1 MSVPK
6 IIFVIPYRDRN
17 NHLNFFKRQMKYIL
31 EDVPKEDYEMFFV
44 HQLDKNPFN
53 RGAMKNIGFLAMKE
67 KYPKDYKTITFV
79 FNDID
84 TMPFNK
90 GELDYK
96 TTKGNIKHF
105 YGFRFSL
112 GGIVSVTGEDYE
124 KMNGFPNF
132 WSWGYEDNDFQRRAT
147 DNKITID
154 RSTFFYILD
163 KNFIHLH
170 HGLVREVNP
179 EDKKRFNMKSNE
191 GIKDIKKLKYVIN
204 ENMINVNTFETGN
217 SPNKEKLLLY
227 QLDKESPLKRT
238 DNRFNSNRMAK
249 AKMRMFL

>member
-67 KYPKDYKTITFV
+67 KYPKHYKTITFV

-204 ENMINVNTFETGN
+204 EDMINVNTFETGN

>member
-132 WSWGYEDNDFQRRAT
+132 WSWGYEDNDFQRRAN

-179 EDKKRFNMKSNE
+179 EDKKRYNMKSNE

-204 ENMINVNTFETGN
+204 EDMINVNTFETGN
-217 SPNKEKLLLY
+217 SPKKEKLLLY

-238 DNRFNSNRMAK
+238 DNIFNSNRMTK

>member
-90 GELDYK
+90 EDLDYK

-179 EDKKRFNMKSNE
+179 EDKKRYNMKSNE

-204 ENMINVNTFETGN
+204 EDMINVNTFETGN
-217 SPNKEKLLLY
+217 SPNKEKVLLY